1 MTIPH
6 STRLYAFLD
15 REVLQLTR
23 RARFFRMMELFLGSL
38 ALNYSNLSSSVF
50 RGCCC
55 LLPVAIHYYY
65 SLYLPH
71 FKTLPNAD
79 GCDTPRKRVYR
90 SLLPKNLIHYSH
102 THCQAH
108 CGSSTTSDHIT
119 AWHSCDWCEAFTKP

>member
-6 STRLYAFLD
+6 STHLYAFLD
-15 REVLQLTR
+15 REVLHLKR

-38 ALNYSNLSSSVF
+38 LGFGFPELRHPFDIERPQALNYSNLSSSVF

-55 LLPVAIHYYY
+55 LLPVAIHYY

-79 GCDTPRKRVYR
+79 GCDTPRKREDDA
-90 SLLPKNLIHYSH
+90 S
-102 THCQAH
+102 
-108 CGSSTTSDHIT
+108 
-119 AWHSCDWCEAFTKP
+119 